1 MSKGIK
7 KIVLAMLSLVFV
19 LSISLAVNANNF
31 KAYAGTE
38 SATISTFDVSDVQ
51 IRSVE
56 PTGIRFSTKVNKD
69 YLDQDLS
76 GKDVKFGTL
85 IIPVDF
91 FAKSEQAELTHAVA
105 DVMDVEQTT
114 WGAELEDYYVFN
126 AVLINMPSSEYGREL
141 MARSYAIIDGGEPIY
156 SETTVT
162 KSIGQVASE
171 ILVKY
176 PAEEI
181 EEEKEFFEAY
191 VNESLKSVAFNE
203 DAIELAINETMPL
216 SATTNPA
223 NYAVVYSVDDPSVIS
238 LENGVVKGLKTG
250 VANVTAT
257 VGAISD
263 TIEVTV
269 KEPTAEWGTLKIAAN
284 NANLSI
290 ENGVYKMVVVT
301 NPVLRLYHNDLSA
314 FNAGDIV
321 NVKITYKLTGA
332 SNDYCFYGPT
342 ATGALGLLPAR
353 DTLSNTGVQQ
363 SISITTIVSNT
374 DGAVSTD
381 NTSGSNA
388 KNIALSLWV
397 GAGSI
402 FEIID
407 VEIVSQPWGL
417 VETVRGTTT
426 QTLEN
431 GNVKIVAAG
440 STEYRLYANALTS
453 YNAGDAVSVKIT
465 YKISNLGGGKQDM
478 KLYGPNQT
486 GALAVSSSVFT
497 ASAGEQSIVYNTVV
511 SNTAGVMSAT
521 NTGGTNA
528 KNIVL
533 NPWIDNA
540 GYTLEIINVEVV
552 SASWGIAEVVDGNAT
567 QALDN
572 GNVKIVATNNA
583 TYRLYVNALSSYNA
597 GDAVSVKITYKIS
610 NLGGGK
616 QDMKLYGPNQTG
628 ALAVSSSVFTASAGE
643 QSIVYN
649 TVVSNTA
656 GVMSATNTGGTNAK
670 NIVLNPWIDN
680 AGYTLEII
688 NVEVVSASWGI
699 AEIVGGSAT
708 QSLEN
713 GNIKI
718 VATNNATYRLY
729 VNALS
734 SYDAGSAVKVTI
746 AYKISNLGGGT
757 QDLGIYA
764 PNTSSALGLVSA
776 RGTLVAD
783 GNTQSVTYNTVV
795 SNTSGVMSATNTG
808 GTNAK
813 NIVLNPWIDNKGY
826 TLEIINVTISP
837 V

>member
-91 FAKSEQAELTHAVA
+91 FSKSEQAELTHAVA

-126 AVLINMPSSEYGREL
+126 AVLINMPSESYGREL

-181 EEEKEFFEAY
+181 EEDKELLDAY
-191 VNESLKSVAFNE
+191 VNDSLKSVAFNE

-453 YNAGDAVSVKIT
+453 YNAGDPVSVKIT
-465 YKISNLGGGKQDM
+465 YKISDM
-478 KLYGPNQT
+478 KG
-486 GALAVSSSVFT
+486 GA
-497 ASAGEQSIVYNTVV
+497 
-511 SNTAGVMSAT
+511 
-521 NTGGTNA
+521 
-528 KNIVL
+528 
-533 NPWIDNA
+533 
-540 GYTLEIINVEVV
+540 
-552 SASWGIAEVVDGNAT
+552 
-567 QALDN
+567 
-572 GNVKIVATNNA
+572 
-583 TYRLYVNALSSYNA
+583 
-597 GDAVSVKITYKIS
+597 
-610 NLGGGK
+610 
-616 QDMKLYGPNQTG
+616 
-628 ALAVSSSVFTASAGE
+628 
-643 QSIVYN
+643 
-649 TVVSNTA
+649 
-656 GVMSATNTGGTNAK
+656 
-670 NIVLNPWIDN
+670 
-680 AGYTLEII
+680 
-688 NVEVVSASWGI
+688 
-699 AEIVGGSAT
+699 
-708 QSLEN
+708 
-713 GNIKI
+713 
-718 VATNNATYRLY
+718 
-729 VNALS
+729 
-734 SYDAGSAVKVTI
+734 
-746 AYKISNLGGGT
+746 

-795 SNTSGVMSATNTG
+795 SNTSGAISATNTG

-813 NIVLNPWIDNKGY
+813 NIVLSPWIDNKGY
-826 TLEIINVTISP
+826 TLEIINITISP